1 MKLSVIGVN
10 AQKEKRFEKKGIHSA
25 EDLLRY
31 IPKSYKDY
39 RQLATHLID
48 GAEQACLVRVDEVK
62 SFGQE
67 LRYKGSYV
75 QTSSSAAG
83 QTGSNPEEVPTAKAA
98 GGSLDYRKQKEE
110 QSRLRTQQNDLKT
123 CESEISSL
131 EERNTAID
139 EEMARPE
146 NCTDLSRLSQLQ
158 KEKSANEDRLA
169 ELYEKWEELSE
180 ALS

>member
-62 SFGQE
+62 SFGAIRV
-67 LRYKGSYV
+67 LMCRL
-75 QTSSSAAG
+75 
-83 QTGSNPEEVPTAKAA
+83 PPM
-98 GGSLDYRKQKEE
+98 SL
-110 QSRLRTQQNDLKT
+110 
-123 CESEISSL
+123 
-131 EERNTAID
+131 
-139 EEMARPE
+139 
-146 NCTDLSRLSQLQ
+146 
-158 KEKSANEDRLA
+158 
-169 ELYEKWEELSE
+169 
-180 ALS
+180 

>member
-75 QTSSSAAG
+75 QTSSHVPMIIAHCTVLPSGEKLVITWFRQNYLFRKISTCTGQEVYVAG
-83 QTGSNPEEVPTAKAA
+83 KVGYSEKYNNYTMTAPEIFEP
-98 GGSLDYRKQKEE
+98 SLPMGRHRAFVLCTRK
-110 QSRLRTQQNDLKT
+110 
-123 CESEISSL
+123 
-131 EERNTAID
+131 
-139 EEMARPE
+139 
-146 NCTDLSRLSQLQ
+146 
-158 KEKSANEDRLA
+158 
-169 ELYEKWEELSE
+169 SE
-180 ALS
+180 A